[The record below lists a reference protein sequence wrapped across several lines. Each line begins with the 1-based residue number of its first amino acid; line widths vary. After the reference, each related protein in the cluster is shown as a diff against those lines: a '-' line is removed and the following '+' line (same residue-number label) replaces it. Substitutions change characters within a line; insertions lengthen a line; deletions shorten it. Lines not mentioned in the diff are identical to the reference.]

1 MFKRIIL
8 SSVFLLIFS
17 GLALTKGKPKPEP
30 TALDCTVFI
39 SSPEGQIQCV
49 KVGNKPKVTNLFEDM
64 DGGCPAGC

>member
-17 GLALTKGKPKPEP
+17 GLALAKGKPKPEP

-39 SSPEGQIQCV
+39 SGMSR
-49 KVGNKPKVTNLFEDM
+49 N
-64 DGGCPAGC
+64 